1 MQDFWFAALHKKL
14 VGERVLNLRS
24 LANGGDPK
32 CSLFAY
38 CTPTGGPENYPEGA
52 VTVMGIN
59 MGEVELFGNI
69 TNASDGN
76 ASADLHHYLLT
87 GNIDER

>member
-1 MQDFWFAALHKKL
+1 LQDFWFAALHKKL
-14 VGERVLNLRS
+14 VGERVLSLRS
-24 LANGGDPK
+24 QATGDPK

-38 CTPTGGPENYPEGA
+38 CTPTDGPENYVAGS

-59 MGEVELFGNI
+59 MGDVELFGNI
-69 TNASDGN
+69 TYGSDGN
-76 ASADLHHYLLT
+76 ASRDLHHYLLT